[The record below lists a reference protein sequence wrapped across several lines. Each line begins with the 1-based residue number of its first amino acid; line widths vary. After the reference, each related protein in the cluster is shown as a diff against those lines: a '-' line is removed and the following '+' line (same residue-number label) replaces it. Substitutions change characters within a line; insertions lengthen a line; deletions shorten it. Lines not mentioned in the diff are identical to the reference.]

1 MPSAGLWFRVAE
13 VSALRLYLRF
23 IGVSVKSQMQ
33 YRVSFVL
40 LSMGQFV
47 ITSIEIIGIWALFQR
62 FGELVPWSLAQ
73 VAFFYGVVN
82 VSFALTDAASRG
94 FDLFGTEFVKTGN
107 FDRLLVRPRS
117 TVLQVAGHEFPL
129 FRVGRLAQGLVVM
142 IWAGTSLDLNWG
154 VNEVLLLAV
163 TLAATFVF
171 FYALIIC
178 QAVLSF
184 WTTESLEIM
193 NTLTYGGVETAQYP
207 MAIYHRWFRRFFTFV
222 VPLACVSY
230 FPVLAILQVDDP
242 LGSTRAQQMAA
253 PLAGFA
259 FFGLSLLLWRF
270 GVRRYTSTG
279 S

>member
-1 MPSAGLWFRVAE
+1 M
-13 VSALRLYLRF
+13 SALRLYLRF
-23 IGVSVKSQMQ
+23 IGISVKSQMQ
-33 YRVSFVL
+33 YRLSFLL
-40 LSMGQFV
+40 LSLGQFA
-47 ITSIEIIGIWALFQR
+47 TTATEIVGIWALFQR
-62 FGELVPWSLAQ
+62 FGELVPWSLAE

-94 FDLFGTEFVKTGN
+94 FDLFGTQFVKTGN
-107 FDRLLVRPRS
+107 FDRLLLRPRS

-129 FRVGRLAQGLVVM
+129 FRIGRLTQGLVVM
-142 IWAGTSLDLNWG
+142 IWAAITLELQWG
-154 VNEVLLLAV
+154 IAEVVLLAV

-171 FYALIIC
+171 FYALMIC

-259 FFGLSLLLWRF
+259 FFGFSLLLWRF
-270 GVRRYTSTG
+270 GVRHYTSTG

>member
-1 MPSAGLWFRVAE
+1 
-13 VSALRLYLRF
+13 
-23 IGVSVKSQMQ
+23 
-33 YRVSFVL
+33 
-40 LSMGQFV
+40 
-47 ITSIEIIGIWALFQR
+47 
-62 FGELVPWSLAQ
+62 
-73 VAFFYGVVN
+73 
-82 VSFALTDAASRG
+82 
-94 FDLFGTEFVKTGN
+94 
-107 FDRLLVRPRS
+107 
-117 TVLQVAGHEFPL
+117 
-129 FRVGRLAQGLVVM
+129 M

-154 VNEVLLLAV
+154 VTEVLLLAV

>member
-1 MPSAGLWFRVAE
+1 
-13 VSALRLYLRF
+13 
-23 IGVSVKSQMQ
+23 
-33 YRVSFVL
+33 
-40 LSMGQFV
+40 
-47 ITSIEIIGIWALFQR
+47 
-62 FGELVPWSLAQ
+62 
-73 VAFFYGVVN
+73 
-82 VSFALTDAASRG
+82 
-94 FDLFGTEFVKTGN
+94 
-107 FDRLLVRPRS
+107 
-117 TVLQVAGHEFPL
+117 
-129 FRVGRLAQGLVVM
+129 
-142 IWAGTSLDLNWG
+142 
-154 VNEVLLLAV
+154 
-163 TLAATFVF
+163 
-171 FYALIIC
+171 
-178 QAVLSF
+178 
-184 WTTESLEIM
+184 M